1 MDKQLTMLI
10 VDDEA
15 INRSI
20 LRGIFE
26 NDYELS
32 EAENGEEALKIL
44 RSIGRVDIILLDIV
58 MPVMNG
64 LAFLEAIKNDPELNE
79 IAVIVNTQYQDAE
92 NEIRALELGAE
103 DFISKPYNP
112 RVVRQRVD
120 NVIKRCV
127 YSKYVVERTMEQL
140 SYRAQYDVLTGLY
153 NRETFYENAYEFIWN
168 KGNEQCVV
176 CIWNIDRFKVVN
188 ELFGSRKGDLVL
200 CSLARRLRRLMGEE
214 GICTRAEADRF
225 LFVTTKRYFDSVL
238 PEIEQML
245 AGQSDWNPIDYTLQM
260 HMGVYVVE
268 DPKMAIGL
276 MCDRADMA
284 LQMVKGNY
292 IKRYSYYS
300 EELKNT
306 LLNEQE
312 LTNEME
318 SALRSNQFVVLLQ
331 PIVETSTGK
340 TISAEA
346 LIRWNHPTKGMIN
359 PGIFL
364 PLFEKNGF
372 ISMMDLFVCE
382 QVCKFQRNQI
392 DQGLPAVPISVNIS
406 RINFYKPE
414 FGQQIRKMTTDYDIN
429 PKLIKLEITEG
440 AYEDNPEYMMEA
452 IKDFQASSFKI
463 LMDDFGSGY
472 SSLNML
478 KDFNVDIL
486 KIDMKFVNDLE
497 TSERANNI
505 LFSILQM
512 AKALKME
519 TVAEGVETKAQYEL
533 LASMG
538 CDSIQGYFFS
548 RPISQNDF
556 RNRLNDE
563 KDMEFTPYTLE
574 YDRIVLVVDDQRVH
588 REIIRKMIGE
598 GYHVMEATDGEEAL
612 DILKKH
618 FSNISL
624 VIADI
629 RMPKMGGLEL
639 KAKMNDMIF
648 LRDIPTIMVTAY
660 GERENEE
667 EALSLGALEII
678 TKPYDAKLVRK
689 RIENILKIS
698 ETEEK
703 VRQLQS
709 LRGQDER

>member
-1 MDKQLTMLI
+1 
-10 VDDEA
+10 
-15 INRSI
+15 
-20 LRGIFE
+20 
-26 NDYELS
+26 
-32 EAENGEEALKIL
+32 
-44 RSIGRVDIILLDIV
+44 
-58 MPVMNG
+58 
-64 LAFLEAIKNDPELNE
+64 
-79 IAVIVNTQYQDAE
+79 
-92 NEIRALELGAE
+92 
-103 DFISKPYNP
+103 
-112 RVVRQRVD
+112 
-120 NVIKRCV
+120 
-127 YSKYVVERTMEQL
+127 
-140 SYRAQYDVLTGLY
+140 
-153 NRETFYENAYEFIWN
+153 
-168 KGNEQCVV
+168 
-176 CIWNIDRFKVVN
+176 
-188 ELFGSRKGDLVL
+188 
-200 CSLARRLRRLMGEE
+200 
-214 GICTRAEADRF
+214 
-225 LFVTTKRYFDSVL
+225 
-238 PEIEQML
+238 
-245 AGQSDWNPIDYTLQM
+245 
-260 HMGVYVVE
+260 
-268 DPKMAIGL
+268 
-276 MCDRADMA
+276 
-284 LQMVKGNY
+284 
-292 IKRYSYYS
+292 
-300 EELKNT
+300 
-306 LLNEQE
+306 
-312 LTNEME
+312 
-318 SALRSNQFVVLLQ
+318 
-331 PIVETSTGK
+331 
-340 TISAEA
+340 
-346 LIRWNHPTKGMIN
+346 
-359 PGIFL
+359 
-364 PLFEKNGF
+364 
-372 ISMMDLFVCE
+372 
-382 QVCKFQRNQI
+382 
-392 DQGLPAVPISVNIS
+392 
-406 RINFYKPE
+406 
-414 FGQQIRKMTTDYDIN
+414 MTTDYDID